1 MNNTIKDII
10 EAPSF
15 LEGSAWNRHTYQAN
29 ETIIQEGEIGTSLFF
44 VESGVLRV
52 TGNIEIK
59 NHRHIQPGIWELKA
73 GDIFG
78 ETCLFE
84 AHERLASVTGVEAG
98 NVVEINGEK
107 LSQYLSEHPEQGY
120 LFLKEVFIS
129 LIERLKKANHRVEDL
144 LAWGLKAYD
153 IEKEL

>member
-1 MNNTIKDII
+1 MNSTIREI
-10 EAPSF
+10 
-15 LEGSAWNRHTYQAN
+15 LEDPQFPEGDAWNRHGFLAN
-29 ETIIQEGEIGTSLFF
+29 ETIIQKGEMGTSLFF
-44 VESGVLRV
+44 VESGLLRV

-59 NHRHIQPGIWELKA
+59 KHRHIQPGIWELKA
-73 GDIFG
+73 GEIFG

-84 AHERLASVTGVEAG
+84 AHERMASVSGVEPG
-98 NVVEINGEK
+98 SVVEINGEK
-107 LSQYLSEHPEQGY
+107 LSQYLSEHPDQGY

-144 LAWGLKAYD
+144 FAWGLKVYD